1 LEMMRVSLKPNPK
14 CPACAAGSWKNGFS
28 RNGRQRYKCKSC
40 GKKLDERAG
49 TPYHWLHKP
58 EQTCLMATVL
68 YVNYP
73 LSSYQVEEILG
84 LFGIEASARQI
95 ERWPERFGPS
105 AKRIL
110 RKYRVRFS
118 RVWHV
123 DEKFVPHKRVP
134 SEKCKR
140 GERKWLYQITVLD
153 SRNDVVAS
161 YLAPE
166 RSTEAAREALR
177 RAREAAG
184 FSPDLVVT
192 DDCPIYDRGVN
203 VLGRRAKHV
212 RAHFEG
218 KLMPYGDGVVLLS
231 NNRIERYHSK
241 LAPKVRSMRG
251 VKNPELGDRFF
262 QVYNFMHNLFRRGR
276 LRRALG
282 RLGLG
287 PGWEGLTRMFYLA
300 RDI

>member
-1 LEMMRVSLKPNPK
+1 MKTTEVMWMNPK
-14 CPACAAGSWKNGFS
+14 CPACGAGSWKNGVS
-28 RNGRQRYKCKSC
+28 RTGRQRYRCPSC
-40 GKKLDERAG
+40 GKKFDERAG

-58 EQTCLMATVL
+58 ERDVLMATVL
-68 YVNYP
+68 YINYP

-95 ERWPERFGPS
+95 ERWPKRFGPS

-110 RKYRVRFS
+110 GKYKVRFS
-118 RVWHV
+118 KVWHV
-123 DEKFVPHKRVP
+123 DEKFTPHDRVP
-134 SEKCKR
+134 SEKYKR
-140 GERKWLYQITVLD
+140 GQRKWAYQITVLD
-153 SRNDVVAS
+153 SRNNVVAS

-184 FSPDLVVT
+184 FSPDFVVS

-203 VLGRRAKHV
+203 VLGRRTRHV

-218 KLMPYGDGVVLLS
+218 KLYPHGKGAVLLS

-241 LAPKVRSMRG
+241 LAPKIRSMRG
-251 VKNPELGDRFF
+251 VKNLELGDQFF
-262 QVYNFMHNLFRRGR
+262 QVYNFMHNFFRKGR
-276 LRRALG
+276 LKRILG
-282 RLGLG
+282 RLGLKLS
-287 PGWEGLTRMFYLA
+287 WEGLTRLFYLA
-300 RDI
+300 RDF